1 MQNKKQKQRKR
12 RIEHEIQFAYAIPNK
27 GLATGIGNRF
37 GTFTRHALPPFA
49 LALAGIALLCDLL
62 QAPP

>member
-1 MQNKKQKQRKR
+1 MHMQNKKQKQRKR

-37 GTFTRHALPPFA
+37 GTFTRHA
-49 LALAGIALLCDLL
+49 
-62 QAPP
+62 